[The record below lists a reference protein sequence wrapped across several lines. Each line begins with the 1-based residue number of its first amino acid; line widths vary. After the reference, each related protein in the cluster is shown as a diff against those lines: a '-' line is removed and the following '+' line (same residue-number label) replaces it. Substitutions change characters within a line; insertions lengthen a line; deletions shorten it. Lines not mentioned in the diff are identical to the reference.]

1 MSGQLPQSK
10 TIRTQLLAA
19 MRDGVY
25 ADCGRLPRESALAQ
39 SMGISRTQL
48 RDVLA
53 SLEREG
59 FITRR
64 HGVGTIINRRVLN
77 VQTRMDIELE
87 FLDMIRQ
94 SGHKAAVAFVRVS
107 EGLADGDVAK
117 RLLIP
122 ALSPIIRISR
132 LCTADEAPAIYC
144 EDIIDKSLVK
154 GTYTARDLKLPIFHF
169 LRRFCGVIPYLD
181 LTDVRPAAADPALA
195 EVFNFP
201 VGTPLLHMD
210 EVDYDIDGRP
220 VFCSNQYFADG
231 IFNLTVMR
239 KKL

>member
-1 MSGQLPQSK
+1 MSGRLPRSK

-19 MRDGVY
+19 MRDGAY
-25 ADCGRLPRESALAQ
+25 SDCDRLPRESALAE

-64 HGVGTIINRRVLN
+64 HGVGTIINRHVLE

-87 FLDMIRQ
+87 FLDMISQ
-94 SGHKAAVAFVRVS
+94 SGYRAAVAFVRA
-107 EGLADGDVAK
+107 ADGQADLGVAQ
-117 RLLIP
+117 RLRIP
-122 ALSPIIRISR
+122 AGADILRISR
-132 LCTADEAPAIYC
+132 LCTADGKPAIYC

-154 GTYTARDLKLPIFHF
+154 GSYTAKDFKLPIFHF
-169 LRRFCGVIPYLD
+169 LRRFCGAVPYLD
-181 LTDVRPAAADPALA
+181 LTDVRPGLADPALA
-195 EVFNFP
+195 EIFGLS

-210 EVDYDIDGRP
+210 EVDYDIDGNP
-220 VFCSNQYFADG
+220 VFCSDQYFADG